1 MCYSLLHHHMEKET
15 LFKRD
20 MYQKDIERTSLSKLT
35 KLISWYNFSKSF
47 SDASNSSDIEEKVMR
62 QVNMLKQFDMEP
74 KVIPK
79 EPFVLEEENS
89 SEEELTLTPQ
99 NW

>member
-74 KVIPK
+74 LRLFLRNLLYWKKKIALK
-79 EPFVLEEENS
+79 KNLI
-89 SEEELTLTPQ
+89 
-99 NW
+99 